1 MRAKRAIWRQFGC
14 KYLLF
19 YRILIADTVANT
31 QNKMKLKKKKKF
43 AQNLWCVKMSKQ
55 LQESG
60 AWRYDVFVWKFYH
73 FFFFHLRYFLQF
85 HFFFS
90 PDICSVYS
98 GIGCLLAPIKKKSRT
113 KIIQKQRVNGYGLWK
128 KILFGKGMYRMTF
141 YRKSFNF
148 FFFFFYST

>member
-73 FFFFHLRYFLQF
+73 FFSFICDIFFNFI
-85 HFFFS
+85 FFFARHLF
-90 PDICSVYS
+90 
-98 GIGCLLAPIKKKSRT
+98 CLFRHWLFTCTDKKKKSNQNYSKATCKRLWSMEEN
-113 KIIQKQRVNGYGLWK
+113 IIWQRNVPND
-128 KILFGKGMYRMTF
+128 I